1 VMQRSTVPPAKTN
14 QRNIL
19 IAAVVIVLVFVL
31 FRTFGPHENKF
42 EKMAGDVTQ
51 AIQKN
56 DSAALAKDF
65 DATAREQMTRQRV
78 GAASDAL
85 APLGKLKS
93 VKEDTPAGTAD
104 RVHMFVLTFDHGTAR
119 EQFKYDLD
127 GKAEG
132 FNYNQVVINK

>member
-1 VMQRSTVPPAKTN
+1 MMQRSTVPPAKTN

-19 IAAVVIVLVFVL
+19 IAAVAIVLAFVL

-42 EKMAGDVTQ
+42 EKTASDVTM

-78 GAASDAL
+78 GAAADAL

-93 VKEDTPAGTAD
+93 VKEDTPADAGE
-104 RVHMFVLTFDHGTAR
+104 RVHEFKLTFEHGTLR
-119 EQFKYDLD
+119 ERFKYDVD

-132 FNYNQVVINK
+132 FKYDQPVIAK

>member
-1 VMQRSTVPPAKTN
+1 MMQRSTVPPAKTN

-19 IAAVVIVLVFVL
+19 IAAVAIVLVFVL
-31 FRTFGPHENKF
+31 YRSFVHENKF
-42 EKMAGDVTQ
+42 EKMASDVTQ

>member
-1 VMQRSTVPPAKTN
+1 MQRPTTVPAKSN

-19 IAAVVIVLVFVL
+19 IAAVAAVLIYVL
-31 FRTFGPHENKF
+31 FNFFTHRENKF
-42 EKMAGDVTQ
+42 EKTASEVTI

-56 DSAALAKDF
+56 DSAALTKDF

-93 VKEDTPAGTAD
+93 VKEDTPG
-104 RVHMFVLTFDHGTAR
+104 
-119 EQFKYDLD
+119 
-127 GKAEG
+127 
-132 FNYNQVVINK
+132 